1 MTIMNTQITPSADKA
16 PVPALMPGLMPSMLL
31 LGILCYFLFFFN
43 LGGYSLFDMDEPR
56 YAEAAREMLE
66 SGNWITPY
74 FNYELRFDKPVF
86 FYWLIALAYKWFG
99 VSEFSARFFSA
110 VNASFSAFMLL
121 FVGARL
127 GKLRLGLASAI
138 IFATALEVVGLA
150 RMSVTDMTLATYMAG
165 STLAL
170 LMVVKESPKWWLVAA
185 LFSGL
190 AILTKGPVGIV
201 LPGSVLVLYTLLTGQ
216 FKTTFLNR
224 WFPLALVVCAAIA
237 IPWYVLAYLE
247 NGQIFVDALFKH
259 NVSRFGGVVSGHD
272 FPVYFFVPV
281 LLIGFMP
288 WTAFLPGSILFWAQN
303 WFKKPFSLGSFR
315 EQIQQGGVT
324 QQVALFSLVWVS
336 FIFIFF
342 TMSQT
347 KLLTYILPLFP
358 GLGLWLGAAFEAL
371 HEREVTAE
379 AERLK
384 RHWIISAGILAVLV
398 GIAGVVFSYSPTT
411 FLPREAK
418 HLSDSLPAFA
428 PTACLAIGVA
438 FAAWLLSQRQYF
450 QALVLKGVT
459 MAMVVAMAVMKIVP
473 LINEATQGAV
483 LSYLKQAGDKPLIT
497 YEMTR
502 PSLTF
507 YARKKIIRVP
517 QDDEKALHE
526 MALQHPELYVITKNS
541 FLDALNE
548 TNPEATDQT
557 MIQKGHRYSLV
568 LLRSKNKAI
577 QNEALQADEPVLM
590 QHIQEKPAG
599 TPSQNH

>member
-1 MTIMNTQITPSADKA
+1 MNTPSHLITDDKP
-16 PVPALMPGLMPSMLL
+16 PVTGLMPSLLL

-110 VNASFSAFMLL
+110 VNASLTAFMLL
-121 FVGARL
+121 FVGVRL

-138 IFATALEVVGLA
+138 IFATGLEVVGLA

-170 LMVVKESPKWWLVAA
+170 LMVVMESPKWWLAAA

-201 LPGSVLVLYTLLTGQ
+201 LPGAVLVLYTVLTGQ
-216 FKTTFLNR
+216 FKACFLNR
-224 WFPLALVVCAAIA
+224 WFPLALVLCVAIA

-272 FPVYFFVPV
+272 YPIYFFVPV
-281 LLIGFMP
+281 LLVGFMP
-288 WTAFLPGSILFWAQN
+288 WTAFLPGSLIFWAQH
-303 WFKKPFSLGSFR
+303 WFKKPFNIADFR
-315 EQIQQGGVT
+315 DQVQQGGMT
-324 QQVALFSLVWVS
+324 QQVALFALVWVS
-336 FIFIFF
+336 FVFIFF
-342 TMSQT
+342 TLSQT

-371 HEREVTAE
+371 HEREITAE
-379 AERLK
+379 AQNLR
-384 RHWIISAGILAVLV
+384 RNWIISAVVLAVLV
-398 GIAGVVFSYSPTT
+398 AIAGIAFTYSPTT

-428 PTACLAIGVA
+428 PTACLAIGVG
-438 FAAWLLSQRQYF
+438 FASWLLSQRQYF
-450 QALVLKGVT
+450 QALAVKGVT
-459 MAMVVAMAVMKIVP
+459 MAMVVSMAVMKIVP
-473 LINEATQGAV
+473 MINEATQGAV
-483 LSYLKQAGDKPLIT
+483 LAYLKQAGDKPLIT

-517 QDDEKALHE
+517 QDDEKALQE
-526 MALQHPELYVITKNS
+526 MALKYPELYVITKNS
-541 FLDALNE
+541 FLEALNE
-548 TNPEATDQT
+548 TNPDATNQT
-557 MIQKGHRYSLV
+557 MIEKGHRYSLV
-568 LLRSKNKAI
+568 LLKSAKSSANQVI
-577 QNEALQADEPVLM
+577 HQEEPLLM
-590 QHIQEKPAG
+590 QHTEEEQSVQQGAIHSK
-599 TPSQNH
+599 N